1 MAFLPFDSAASMGRF
16 TDLCESSRL
25 TPFSFTCFD
34 VVAGVDDELATE
46 AEDDAVEVVALFLL
60 LFSDF

>member
-1 MAFLPFDSAASMGRF
+1 MGRF